1 MQKYVQAFKLFR
13 RVIMRI
19 NYVKVIISG
28 TEGTSVGPNVSKENS
43 WKQ

>member
-1 MQKYVQAFKLFR
+1 MQTHVQAFKLFR
-13 RVIMRI
+13 KVIMRI

-28 TEGTSVGPNVSKENS
+28 IERTSVGPNVSKEYS